1 MAAAVGILPALP
13 AIAAH
18 DGDQED
24 KYWEAQSH
32 IDQLYDEIEPPIM
45 MGDTVEIYDLFSDEM
60 RELKI
65 TTPSLVNRAGRRCE
79 WQNVST
85 SDAPRKRVMRSRPH
99 SS

>member
-1 MAAAVGILPALP
+1 MNRRGFIGRMAAAVGILPALP

-65 TTPSLVNRAGRRCE
+65 TTPETLKLARQQGWKKV
-79 WQNVST
+79 
-85 SDAPRKRVMRSRPH
+85 
-99 SS
+99 